1 MPYATQQD
9 LVDRFGEEE
18 LVQLTDRQVPP
29 AGTVDGTV
37 IGKALADADA
47 LIDGYLAAR
56 YAIPITPSPPLLV
69 KLAADVARYFLH
81 GKSATETVRQAY
93 EDALKVLQ
101 EIARGLAVVP
111 GASTPAGPSPS
122 GAPAVL
128 APERRLGPE
137 TLSGFLAQ
145 C

>member
-9 LVDRFGEEE
+9 LVDRFGTDE
-18 LVQLTDRQVPP
+18 LVQLSNR
-29 AGTVDGTV
+29 AGGDTIDAAVV
-37 IGKALADADA
+37 AKHLADADSM
-47 LIDGYLAAR
+47 IDTYLAAR
-56 YAIPITPSPPLLV
+56 YAIPVTPSPPLLV
-69 KLAADVARYFLH
+69 KLAADLARFFLH
-81 GKSATETVRQAY
+81 GKSATETVRDAY
-93 EDALKVLQ
+93 QDAVKVLQ

-122 GAPAVL
+122 GAPAVR

-145 C
+145 